1 MLAFPKNHDD
11 NLRFPES
18 SWLYIIYD
26 VSFMS
31 KFPLTSLVQKLST
44 KIAHLQIRA
53 PCGHDPITIIP
64 KSPYD
69 HVLLVVQSARCV
81 LPSQRYSIVAVK
93 TKAALL
99 CRSPSSSCNFIGQ
112 AGCKMSVWRS
122 ADLGRFVDGW
132 GTDSGT
138 SIWFSQAVPHRRS
151 ALRSRDPPSSAS
163 RACAKDWGT
172 HHANKWHIQAYPIH
186 CLLNSLDT
194 SLRGWTAQILIFCQP
209 GFAWN
214 KEISC
219 TTWAIFW
226 GIPSGNVPTIHP
238 KNVSIY
244 FSTIL
249 YHVRAKI
256 QPRMLKHQF
265 PAIQPSQNC
274 LQTSRFGCMSW
285 YRAPLLGWSHL
296 S

>member
-1 MLAFPKNHDD
+1 M
-11 NLRFPES
+11 
-18 SWLYIIYD
+18 
-26 VSFMS
+26 
-31 KFPLTSLVQKLST
+31 
-44 KIAHLQIRA
+44 
-53 PCGHDPITIIP
+53 PCGHDPIIP

-69 HVLLVVQSARCV
+69 HVLLVVQNARCV

-93 TKAALL
+93 TKAVLL

-186 CLLNSLDT
+186 CLLNSVETCSRNLSGIDFWMQFWEVEPHNFPYFANLD
-194 SLRGWTAQILIFCQP
+194 LPWIRRFLVLHELPVWTKGPEMFLQF
-209 GFAWN
+209 
-214 KEISC
+214 
-219 TTWAIFW
+219 T
-226 GIPSGNVPTIHP
+226 
-238 KNVSIY
+238 
-244 FSTIL
+244 
-249 YHVRAKI
+249 
-256 QPRMLKHQF
+256 HQF
-265 PAIQPSQNC
+265 SSHPA
-274 LQTSRFGCMSW
+274 
-285 YRAPLLGWSHL
+285 
-296 S
+296 

>member
-1 MLAFPKNHDD
+1 
-11 NLRFPES
+11 
-18 SWLYIIYD
+18 
-26 VSFMS
+26 MS
-31 KFPLTSLVQKLST
+31 KFPLTSLVCLRTIVEKLST

-53 PCGHDPITIIP
+53 PCGHDPIIP

-93 TKAALL
+93 TKALLL

-122 ADLGRFVDGW
+122 ADLGGFVDGW

-186 CLLNSLDT
+186 CLLNSVETCSRNLSGIDFWIQV
-194 SLRGWTAQILIFCQP
+194 REVEPHNFYILP
-209 GFAWN
+209 
-214 KEISC
+214 
-219 TTWAIFW
+219 TWIC
-226 GIPSGNVPTIHP
+226 
-238 KNVSIY
+238 
-244 FSTIL
+244 
-249 YHVRAKI
+249 
-256 QPRMLKHQF
+256 LK
-265 PAIQPSQNC
+265 
-274 LQTSRFGCMSW
+274 
-285 YRAPLLGWSHL
+285 
-296 S
+296 